1 MSTTEQIQIFA
12 DSRIRTAWDD
22 KAEKWYFSIVDVV
35 AVLTDSQDY
44 QQARNYWKVLKNRM
58 RQEGNQS
65 VTKCNQLKLA
75 SPEDGKRYLTDVADQ
90 EQLFRLIQSIPSKK
104 AEPIKLWI
112 AKVASERVDETVDP
126 ELAVNRAITL
136 YRSRGY
142 DDAWIK
148 ERLEQIQERKALTDE
163 WRRVGVKELQFAVLT
178 NDIYKAIADM
188 SAKEYKDFKGLTG
201 KANLR
206 DNMTATEN
214 ALTRI
219 GEIATREISQNENPT
234 TFEQSRSVA
243 RRGGGVARAARDE
256 LERQLG
262 RSVISPQNAKSLRS
276 VENQTEEIDETPK
289 APLK

>member
-12 DSRIRTAWDD
+12 DARIRTAWDD
-22 KAEKWYFSIVDVV
+22 ETEKWYFSIVDVV

-44 QQARNYWKVLKNRM
+44 QQARNYWKVLKNRL
-58 RQEGNQS
+58 RQEGNES

-75 SPEDGKRYLTDVADQ
+75 SPEDGKRYSTDVADQ
-90 EQLFRLIQSIPSKK
+90 EQLFRLIQSIPTKK

-188 SAKEYKDFKGLTG
+188 SAKEYKEFKGLKG

-219 GEIATREISQNENPT
+219 GEIATREISQNENPE

-256 LERQLG
+256 LER
-262 RSVISPQNAKSLRS
+262 
-276 VENQTEEIDETPK
+276 
-289 APLK
+289 

>member
-22 KAEKWYFSIVDVV
+22 KAEKWYFSIVDVI
-35 AVLTDSQDY
+35 AVLTDSQDPY
-44 QQARNYWKVLKNRM
+44 QYWRVLKSRLKS
-58 RQEGNQS
+58 EGNET
-65 VTKCNQLKLA
+65 VTNCNALKFVA
-75 SPEDGKRYLTDVADQ
+75 NDGKLRLTDVADQ

-126 ELAVNRAITL
+126 ELAVNRAIAL

-148 ERLEQIQERKALTDE
+148 ERLEQIQERKSLTDE

-188 SAKEYKDFKGLTG
+188 SAKEYKEFKGLKG

-234 TFEQSRSVA
+234 TFEQSRNVA

-262 RSVISPQNAKSLRS
+262 RSVISPQNAKSLRAAKT
-276 VENQTEEIDETPK
+276 QPEEIDEK
-289 APLK
+289 KN

>member
-12 DSRIRTAWDD
+12 DARIRTAWDD

-188 SAKEYKDFKGLTG
+188 SAKEYKEFKGLKG

-219 GEIATREISQNENPT
+219 GEIATREISQNENPK

-262 RSVISPQNAKSLRS
+262 RSVISPQNAKSLRA
-276 VENQTEEIDETPK
+276 VKTQAEELEDQQN
-289 APLK
+289 

>member
-12 DSRIRTAWDD
+12 DARIRTAWDD

-112 AKVASERVDETVDP
+112 AKVASDGKR
-126 ELAVNRAITL
+126 R
-136 YRSRGY
+136 
-142 DDAWIK
+142 
-148 ERLEQIQERKALTDE
+148 LTDVADQE
-163 WRRVGVKELQFAVLT
+163 QLFRLIQSIPSKTGRGPQAQRSGRAFLRV
-178 NDIYKAIADM
+178 
-188 SAKEYKDFKGLTG
+188 
-201 KANLR
+201 
-206 DNMTATEN
+206 
-214 ALTRI
+214 
-219 GEIATREISQNENPT
+219 
-234 TFEQSRSVA
+234 
-243 RRGGGVARAARDE
+243 
-256 LERQLG
+256 
-262 RSVISPQNAKSLRS
+262 
-276 VENQTEEIDETPK
+276 
-289 APLK
+289 APVQG

>member
-12 DSRIRTAWDD
+12 DARIRTAWDD

-126 ELAVNRAITL
+126 ELAVNRAIAL

-188 SAKEYKDFKGLTG
+188 SAKEYKEFKGLKG

-262 RSVISPQNAKSLRS
+262 RSVISPQNAKSLRAAKT
-276 VENQTEEIDETPK
+276 QPEELDEK
-289 APLK
+289 